1 MQRTGEESYISS
13 LELKRVEVILKAW
26 ACVVALMLGL
36 FAAGA
41 EAQAVDKS
49 WAIDHVLGRADA
61 PITII
66 EYSSLTCSY
75 CARFYEEV
83 HPRLKEEWID
93 TGKAKLI
100 FRDFPLDSGA
110 LAAALIA
117 QSSGDRYFAFLGA
130 YFKAQHQWTQAKDPL
145 AAIKNIGRLGGLDA
159 ATIDAALANRGLIQ
173 ELKNRKQDGVD
184 RYHIEATP
192 SFIINGKL
200 HTGGMSYDEFVKL
213 LK

>member
-1 MQRTGEESYISS
+1 
-13 LELKRVEVILKAW
+13 
-26 ACVVALMLGL
+26 MLGL
-36 FAAGA
+36 FAAGTEARA
-41 EAQAVDKS
+41 EDKS

-93 TGKAKLI
+93 TGKVKLI

-117 QSSGDRYFAFLGA
+117 QSSGERYFAFLGA
-130 YFKAQHQWTQAKDPL
+130 YFKAQRQWTQAKDPL

-173 ELKNRKQDGVD
+173 ELRDRKQDGID

-200 HTGGMSYDEFVKL
+200 HTGGISYDEFVKL